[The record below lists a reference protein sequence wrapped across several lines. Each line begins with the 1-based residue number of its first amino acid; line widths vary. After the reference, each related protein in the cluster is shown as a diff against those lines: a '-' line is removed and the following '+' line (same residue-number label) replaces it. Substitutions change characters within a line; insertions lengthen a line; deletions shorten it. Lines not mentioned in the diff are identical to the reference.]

1 MKSYSSKS
9 RIELAIGTA
18 TVVGFFSII
27 LSYILTFYFEKNT
40 GSALLY
46 APNDPGYV
54 ASPDLSSP
62 IFGVHYFGDFLQILS
77 YASIENPYSTD
88 LSFPAPYLP
97 LSILIFKPFVSLNPA
112 ILMLLIVS
120 LSFFA
125 IGYSILRVLRG
136 FSLFYQITFLFICTL
151 LTRPFMLSLDRG
163 NIQAIVVGLSI
174 LFVIFWQED
183 KTKLAIGFLVIAIS
197 LKGYPIFLLI
207 ILLREKKFRM
217 ALFAILSSGIISII
231 SLLILSPS
239 KVLEFPLG
247 LLKGV
252 AVQSGYSTSG
262 LSFASSLARFG
273 EALGIFDPIAG
284 YDRRFSIV
292 GILIGITGILITIFY
307 FQSRSRFPDHLRNII
322 VLAMPT
328 FLVPVSWGYNAIWIS
343 FFVIYLCKNPITYT
357 GVFAKFESKINYFFI
372 ASFSGLIVPMPF
384 LWRGSTRVATGLM
397 ELFIP
402 VLFVIFLSTLMR
414 SNNNAVK
421 AQN

>member
-1 MKSYSSKS
+1 
-9 RIELAIGTA
+9 
-18 TVVGFFSII
+18 
-27 LSYILTFYFEKNT
+27 
-40 GSALLY
+40 
-46 APNDPGYV
+46 
-54 ASPDLSSP
+54 
-62 IFGVHYFGDFLQILS
+62 
-77 YASIENPYSTD
+77 
-88 LSFPAPYLP
+88 
-97 LSILIFKPFVSLNPA
+97 
-112 ILMLLIVS
+112 
-120 LSFFA
+120 
-125 IGYSILRVLRG
+125 
-136 FSLFYQITFLFICTL
+136 
-151 LTRPFMLSLDRG
+151 
-163 NIQAIVVGLSI
+163 
-174 LFVIFWQED
+174 
-183 KTKLAIGFLVIAIS
+183 
-197 LKGYPIFLLI
+197 
-207 ILLREKKFRM
+207 M